1 MALAFWKRKPKEGS
15 LAFRMQMAEKISG
28 KHIKYVTERIDNE
41 DIVIGRE
48 GALNLRNGELL
59 VYASADILFRTPVEC
74 LTASELMSLDGVII
88 SGPDMAHGGVERT
101 VIAYY
106 LYYR

>member
-1 MALAFWKRKPKEGS
+1 
-15 LAFRMQMAEKISG
+15 MAEKIAG

-41 DIVIGRE
+41 DVVIGRE
-48 GALNLRNGELL
+48 GSLCLRDGEMI
-59 VYASADILFRTPVEC
+59 VFASADILFRTPVES
-74 LTASELMSLDGVII
+74 LTASELMSLDGVILT
-88 SGPDMAHGGVERT
+88 GPDLAHDGIERT